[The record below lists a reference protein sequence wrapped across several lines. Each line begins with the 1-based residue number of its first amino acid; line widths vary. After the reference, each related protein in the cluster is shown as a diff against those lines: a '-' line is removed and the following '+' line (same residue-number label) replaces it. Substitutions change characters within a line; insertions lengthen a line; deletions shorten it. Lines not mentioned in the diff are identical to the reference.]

1 MNGIPDLMCLKNG
14 KMMLIEVKSDKGVV
28 SPLQLE
34 RKRQLEEKG
43 FDVKIWVDYGKD
55 YIAKRDSKS

>member
-14 KMMLIEVKSDKGVV
+14 KTMFIEVKSDKGIV

-43 FDVKIWVDYGKD
+43 FDVKILVDYGKD